1 MSLRFSLK
9 TRLIILAAI
18 PACCAIWLGTSLT
31 RERIHELNEFV
42 AFEEAMN
49 LANCLAEVNEA
60 NDAELGCVWCWSLT
74 AEKENGT
81 AVITEMRQKWEEN
94 GKALDAAY
102 GRLEER
108 TAKLDF
114 SAYDPKLREI
124 LNEVA
129 SSKQKLGDHRVQ
141 VRKTMDYVPMI
152 TPYNELKTRIQAL
165 YPALLKETSDK
176 ELAQR
181 LTSYNLYVDY
191 YGACVQYAG
200 VMIWAHQIPKLPPNG
215 YARYESYFRESETLL
230 KHFRNLAPAPIVA
243 QVDAL
248 LNDERGRWVDEKVRS
263 FLNASATEFHDF
275 GPHRSLEQELK
286 AKAEGRN
293 ADLGK
298 IAGVIREDIM
308 KYAGDRIE
316 SMKWKRNI
324 TLASL
329 VLALGLTVTVT
340 LSIATALSRLIARI
354 TEGLAEGA
362 NHVLDAS
369 RQISEASVG
378 LAESSSTQAASVDQ
392 TVNMIGSIRTLIDVT
407 TTNAQKATAAIGNT
421 SKVVAQS
428 SENMAEMRS
437 SIGQIAS
444 NSTQTKKILH
454 TIDEIAFQT
463 NILALNAAVEA
474 ARAGELGAGFAIVA
488 EEVRSLA
495 QRSASAA
502 NSTNELIE
510 KSHRCIDSGTAAT
523 ERANSSLQR
532 VLGCTAEVEQC
543 ITAIEHGAQQQVRA
557 MGELSDAANKV
568 GSLTHGTAAAA
579 EQCAASALSLK
590 EQATN
595 LEGYVVQFEDLV
607 WGRRS

>member
-1 MSLRFSLK
+1 
-9 TRLIILAAI
+9 LIILAAI

-31 RERIHELNEFV
+31 RERIRELHEFV
-42 AFEEAMN
+42 AFEEAMG

-60 NDAELGCVWCWSLT
+60 NDAELGCVWSWSLT

-81 AVITEMRQKWEEN
+81 AVVTAMRNTWEEN
-94 GKALDAAY
+94 GKALDDAY
-102 GRLEER
+102 SRLEGR
-108 TAKLDF
+108 TTKLDF

-129 SSKQKLGDHRVQ
+129 ASKQKLGDHRVQ

-181 LTSYNLYVDY
+181 LTSYNLYVDFH
-191 YGACVQYAG
+191 GACVQYTG

-230 KHFRNLAPAPIVA
+230 KHFRNLAPPTIVA

-248 LNDERGRWVDEKVRS
+248 LSDDRGRWVDEKVRS
-263 FLNASATEFHDF
+263 FLNNNTDDFHDF

-293 ADLGK
+293 TDLGK
-298 IAGVIREDIM
+298 IAGAIREDIM
-308 KYAGDRIE
+308 KYAAARIE
-316 SMKWKRNI
+316 GMKWKRNI
-324 TLASL
+324 TVASL
-329 VLALGLTVTVT
+329 VLALGITVAVT

-354 TEGLAEGA
+354 TEGLADGA
-362 NHVLDAS
+362 KHVLDAS
-369 RQISEASVG
+369 IQISEASVG
-378 LAESSSTQAASVDQ
+378 LAESASSQADGVDQ
-392 TVNMIGSIRTLIDVT
+392 TVNMIGAIRTLIGET
-407 TTNAQKATAAIGNT
+407 TTNAQKATAAISNT

-428 SENMAEMRS
+428 RANMADMKS
-437 SIGQIAS
+437 SIGQIAT

-510 KSHRCIDSGTAAT
+510 KSHTCIDSGAAAT
-523 ERANSSLQR
+523 ERANTSLER
-532 VLGCTAEVEQC
+532 LLGCTGQVEQC
-543 ITAIEHGAQQQVRA
+543 ITAIEESAQHQVRA
-557 MGELSDAANKV
+557 IGEVSDAASKV
-568 GSLTHGTAAAA
+568 GALTHGTAAAA
-579 EQCAASALSLK
+579 EQCAASALTLK

-595 LEGYVVQFEDLV
+595 LEDYVMQFEDLV
-607 WGRRS
+607 FGRRS